1 MPCEFSKVVC
11 SSYDTM
17 LKQCSVLAIICFINC
32 HLISCSWM
40 SIYIPK
46 MDVTCVLTAKIVDY
60 DKDSYIRRVYC
71 SMESCVAACLSH
83 STSCNLIKY
92 SPFTKVCDLYFANA
106 TRHIVYPSDKIGQ
119 SMHFQ
124 LQSCHKNISTLPAGM
139 VVQSKLQNN
148 NSAIIHIPSTHKN
161 CGSLWLPF
169 VENYHAERIQLIAAS
184 SLKRCIA
191 FCEAP
196 TYTSCNSVLFSAQEG
211 TCLLLFRSIRT
222 QLFNGIAPTIQ
233 SSALFVVISE
243 CYDDFEP
250 PIGYSLPN
258 FGQLTPTV
266 YSTTNA
272 KVSLYHVHFYAT
284 TAAIRLRL
292 WDTANEFECLI
303 LCLDNFLADHCDAY
317 YFSHG
322 EKTCLT
328 FRLKEQH
335 ALPNSQYDRH
345 IIKFSDNKMLIK
357 IFKDQRLP
365 SLKHLNHLAVETK
378 VSLFQFKERCT
389 IQHSVLTA
397 IPRIKFIQQY
407 VNISFLNDC
416 ISKCRFIRSSGL
428 CEGIAYSKEKK
439 ACLIAVNGNNDDE
452 VLLNGGYH
460 FLTLHNCSKDREV
473 ERAHNDPPEL
483 HAFPLLDEIC
493 LVEFYKPL
501 FVSGWS
507 VIAEIRN
514 TTSVQWCLLNCAAA
528 MYANK
533 CSAIY
538 FIDGNCVLLE
548 RTHYPRIY
556 FTRQKNYHAERIQ
569 LIAASSLKRCIAFCE
584 APTYTSCNSV
594 LFSAQEGTCL
604 LLFRSIRTQLFNGIA
619 PTIQSSAL
627 FVAILACNDDFDPP
641 FGNAIPNF
649 RLIVPTAYSISNI
662 KVSLYRAHFYAT
674 TAAIRLRLWD
684 TANEFECLMI
694 CLDKF
699 LADYCDGFY
708 FSYEEKTCL
717 TFRIREEYAL
727 PNSQHDRHI
736 IRFAVDQMTI
746 RIPRDLRL
754 HSLMYSNHLTVEM
767 KVPLHEFKEVCT
779 VEHSILTAIP
789 RIKFIQQYVN
799 ISFLNDCI
807 SKCRFIRS
815 SGLCEGIAYSKEK
828 KACLIAVNGNN
839 DDEVLLNGGY
849 HFLTLH
855 NCSKDR
861 EVERAHND
869 PPELHAFPLLD
880 EICLVEFYKP
890 LFVSGWSVIAEIRN
904 TTSVQWCLLN
914 CAAAMYANKCSAIYF
929 IDGNCVLLERT
940 HYPRIYFTRQSASVF
955 AELLF
960 CEASIR

>member
-196 TYTSCNSVLFSAQEG
+196 TYTSCNSVL
-211 TCLLLFRSIRT
+211 
-222 QLFNGIAPTIQ
+222 
-233 SSALFVVISE
+233 
-243 CYDDFEP
+243 
-250 PIGYSLPN
+250 
-258 FGQLTPTV
+258 
-266 YSTTNA
+266 
-272 KVSLYHVHFYAT
+272 
-284 TAAIRLRL
+284 
-292 WDTANEFECLI
+292 
-303 LCLDNFLADHCDAY
+303 
-317 YFSHG
+317 
-322 EKTCLT
+322 
-328 FRLKEQH
+328 
-335 ALPNSQYDRH
+335 
-345 IIKFSDNKMLIK
+345 
-357 IFKDQRLP
+357 
-365 SLKHLNHLAVETK
+365 
-378 VSLFQFKERCT
+378 
-389 IQHSVLTA
+389 
-397 IPRIKFIQQY
+397 
-407 VNISFLNDC
+407 
-416 ISKCRFIRSSGL
+416 
-428 CEGIAYSKEKK
+428 
-439 ACLIAVNGNNDDE
+439 
-452 VLLNGGYH
+452 
-460 FLTLHNCSKDREV
+460 
-473 ERAHNDPPEL
+473 
-483 HAFPLLDEIC
+483 
-493 LVEFYKPL
+493 
-501 FVSGWS
+501 
-507 VIAEIRN
+507 
-514 TTSVQWCLLNCAAA
+514 
-528 MYANK
+528 
-533 CSAIY
+533 
-538 FIDGNCVLLE
+538 
-548 RTHYPRIY
+548 
-556 FTRQKNYHAERIQ
+556 
-569 LIAASSLKRCIAFCE
+569 
-584 APTYTSCNSV
+584 
-594 LFSAQEGTCL
+594 
-604 LLFRSIRTQLFNGIA
+604 
-619 PTIQSSAL
+619 
-627 FVAILACNDDFDPP
+627 
-641 FGNAIPNF
+641 
-649 RLIVPTAYSISNI
+649 ISNI

>member
-233 SSALFVVISE
+233 SSALFV
-243 CYDDFEP
+243 
-250 PIGYSLPN
+250 
-258 FGQLTPTV
+258 
-266 YSTTNA
+266 
-272 KVSLYHVHFYAT
+272 
-284 TAAIRLRL
+284 
-292 WDTANEFECLI
+292 
-303 LCLDNFLADHCDAY
+303 
-317 YFSHG
+317 
-322 EKTCLT
+322 
-328 FRLKEQH
+328 
-335 ALPNSQYDRH
+335 
-345 IIKFSDNKMLIK
+345 
-357 IFKDQRLP
+357 
-365 SLKHLNHLAVETK
+365 
-378 VSLFQFKERCT
+378 
-389 IQHSVLTA
+389 
-397 IPRIKFIQQY
+397 
-407 VNISFLNDC
+407 
-416 ISKCRFIRSSGL
+416 
-428 CEGIAYSKEKK
+428 
-439 ACLIAVNGNNDDE
+439 
-452 VLLNGGYH
+452 
-460 FLTLHNCSKDREV
+460 
-473 ERAHNDPPEL
+473 
-483 HAFPLLDEIC
+483 
-493 LVEFYKPL
+493 
-501 FVSGWS
+501 
-507 VIAEIRN
+507 
-514 TTSVQWCLLNCAAA
+514 
-528 MYANK
+528 
-533 CSAIY
+533 
-538 FIDGNCVLLE
+538 
-548 RTHYPRIY
+548 
-556 FTRQKNYHAERIQ
+556 
-569 LIAASSLKRCIAFCE
+569 
-584 APTYTSCNSV
+584 
-594 LFSAQEGTCL
+594 
-604 LLFRSIRTQLFNGIA
+604 
-619 PTIQSSAL
+619 
-627 FVAILACNDDFDPP
+627 AILACNDDFDPP

-736 IRFAVDQMTI
+736 IRFAVD
-746 RIPRDLRL
+746 
-754 HSLMYSNHLTVEM
+754 
-767 KVPLHEFKEVCT
+767 
-779 VEHSILTAIP
+779 
-789 RIKFIQQYVN
+789 
-799 ISFLNDCI
+799 
-807 SKCRFIRS
+807 
-815 SGLCEGIAYSKEK
+815 
-828 KACLIAVNGNN
+828 
-839 DDEVLLNGGY
+839 
-849 HFLTLH
+849 
-855 NCSKDR
+855 R

>member
-46 MDVTCVLTAKIVDY
+46 MDVTCVLIAKSVDY
-60 DKDSYIRRVYC
+60 DKDSYIGRVYC

-169 VENYHAERIQLIAAS
+169 VE
-184 SLKRCIA
+184 
-191 FCEAP
+191 
-196 TYTSCNSVLFSAQEG
+196 
-211 TCLLLFRSIRT
+211 
-222 QLFNGIAPTIQ
+222 
-233 SSALFVVISE
+233 
-243 CYDDFEP
+243 
-250 PIGYSLPN
+250 
-258 FGQLTPTV
+258 
-266 YSTTNA
+266 
-272 KVSLYHVHFYAT
+272 
-284 TAAIRLRL
+284 
-292 WDTANEFECLI
+292 
-303 LCLDNFLADHCDAY
+303 
-317 YFSHG
+317 
-322 EKTCLT
+322 
-328 FRLKEQH
+328 
-335 ALPNSQYDRH
+335 
-345 IIKFSDNKMLIK
+345 
-357 IFKDQRLP
+357 
-365 SLKHLNHLAVETK
+365 
-378 VSLFQFKERCT
+378 
-389 IQHSVLTA
+389 
-397 IPRIKFIQQY
+397 
-407 VNISFLNDC
+407 
-416 ISKCRFIRSSGL
+416 
-428 CEGIAYSKEKK
+428 
-439 ACLIAVNGNNDDE
+439 
-452 VLLNGGYH
+452 
-460 FLTLHNCSKDREV
+460 
-473 ERAHNDPPEL
+473 
-483 HAFPLLDEIC
+483 
-493 LVEFYKPL
+493 
-501 FVSGWS
+501 
-507 VIAEIRN
+507 
-514 TTSVQWCLLNCAAA
+514 
-528 MYANK
+528 
-533 CSAIY
+533 
-538 FIDGNCVLLE
+538 
-548 RTHYPRIY
+548 
-556 FTRQKNYHAERIQ
+556 NYHAERIQ

-929 IDGNCVLLERT
+929 IDGDCVLLERM

-960 CEASIR
+960 CEASIG